1 MPRLYLFLILITL
14 LSFSLAQQVTVQ
26 PGDTLWELAERYDT
40 TIEAILSTNDLT
52 GTDLLPG
59 AVLTLPGGTQ
69 TNTETQTYTVRNG
82 DTLYDIAAAYSMT
95 VDELLAVNNIDGAII
110 RPGQTLKI
118 RETAAP
124 PEPLVVTVAPG
135 DSLWRIAK
143 GYGTTVDA
151 LVAANGLADSVVD
164 PGQKLTIP
172 GRYAATT
179 SADQGG
185 TTPPTIEVSRG
196 DTLWEIAERYNTTV
210 PTLMSANELTSQ
222 QIRAGQVL
230 RIVSSND
237 IVKAGTAAETM
248 PLTTA
253 MVWPLTGV
261 ITSKFGYRQ
270 LRISGSN
277 FHTGLDIDGNT
288 GDVIVA
294 AAPGVVTY
302 SGWRSGYGNLVI
314 IRGDSAEY
322 YYGHAAEL
330 WVSAGTIVEAGQA
343 IATVGNTG
351 RSTGS
356 HLHFEIRVDGA
367 PIDPL
372 LMLEQYAT
380 SP

>member
-1 MPRLYLFLILITL
+1 M
-14 LSFSLAQQVTVQ
+14 Q
-26 PGDTLWELAERYDT
+26 PGDTLWELAERYNT
-40 TIEAILSTNDLT
+40 TIEAILSTNGLT

-59 AVLTLPGGTQ
+59 AVLTLP
-69 TNTETQTYTVRNG
+69 NSEEAQTYTVRVG

-95 VDELLAVNNIDGAII
+95 VDELLAINNIDGAII

-118 RETAAP
+118 KEAAAP
-124 PEPLVVTVAPG
+124 PEPLVVTIAPG

-151 LVAANGLADSVVD
+151 LVAANGLTDSVVN

-196 DTLWEIAERYNTTV
+196 DTLWEIAKRYNTTV

-237 IVKAGTAAETM
+237 IVKAGTTETM

-253 MVWPLTGV
+253 MVWPLTGI

-288 GDVIVA
+288 GDVVVA

-322 YYGHAAEL
+322 YYGHASEL

>member
-1 MPRLYLFLILITL
+1 M
-14 LSFSLAQQVTVQ
+14 Q
-26 PGDTLWELAERYDT
+26 PDDTLWELAQRYDT
-40 TIEAILSTNDLT
+40 TVEALLSANGLT

-59 AVLTLPGGTQ
+59 AVLTLPGSA
-69 TNTETQTYTVRNG
+69 ETQTYTVRVG

-95 VDELLAVNNIDGAII
+95 VDELLAINNIDGAVI
-110 RPGQTLKI
+110 RPGQVLQIK
-118 RETAAP
+118 AAATP
-124 PEPLVVTVAPG
+124 PAPLVVTIAPG
-135 DSLWRIAK
+135 DSLWRLAK

-151 LVAANGLADSVVD
+151 LVAANGLSDTVVN

-179 SADQGG
+179 ADQGG
-185 TTPPTIEVSRG
+185 TTPPTIQVNKG
-196 DTLWEIAERYNTTV
+196 DTLWELAERYNTTV

-237 IVKAGTAAETM
+237 IVRAGTAAETM

-253 MVWPLTGV
+253 MVWPLTGI

-277 FHTGLDIDGNT
+277 FHTGLDIDGNA

-314 IRGDSAEY
+314 VRGDSAEY
-322 YYGHAAEL
+322 YYGHASEI

-367 PIDPL
+367 PVDPL
-372 LMLEQYAT
+372 LMLEKYAT
-380 SP
+380 AP

>member
-1 MPRLYLFLILITL
+1 M
-14 LSFSLAQQVTVQ
+14 Q
-26 PGDTLWELAERYDT
+26 PGDTLWGLAERYDT
-40 TIEAILSTNDLT
+40 TIEALLSTNGLT
-52 GTDLLPG
+52 GTDVLPG
-59 AVLTLPGGTQ
+59 AVLTLPGS
-69 TNTETQTYTVRNG
+69 TETQAYTVRVG

-95 VDELLAVNNIDGAII
+95 VDELLAINNIDGAII

-118 RETAAP
+118 KEVAAP
-124 PEPLVVTVAPG
+124 PEALVVTIAPG
-135 DSLWRIAK
+135 DSLWRLAK

-151 LVAANGLADSVVD
+151 LVAANGLTDSVVN

-179 SADQGG
+179 AADQGG
-185 TTPPTIEVSRG
+185 TTPPTIEVGRG
-196 DTLWEIAERYNTTV
+196 DTLWEIAKRYNTTV

-237 IVKAGTAAETM
+237 IVKAGTTETM

-277 FHTGLDIDGNT
+277 FHTGLDIDGNS
-288 GDVIVA
+288 GDAIVA

-302 SGWRSGYGNLVI
+302 SGWRSGYGNLII

-322 YYGHAAEL
+322 YYGHASEL

-343 IATVGNTG
+343 IAAVGNTG